1 MENAFCDPIY
11 SKQYG
16 TWQSPRPLDDHCILH
31 LICTFCAPNEVALHN
46 GIARCHK
53 ASNLAWRRFYWKYL
67 RGEATRV
74 GHELLDHARP
84 NGYVPGL
91 MSYQILA
98 ETLGLKDSDE
108 ESQVNEEGS
117 DEESQEEPSE
127 MQRITWTR
135 SSWRSRNFHLLDFG
149 SLPRPSQH

>member
-16 TWQSPRPLDDHCILH
+16 TWQRPRPLDDHCILH
-31 LICTFCAPNEVALHN
+31 LSCTFCATSPMASHN

-53 ASNLAWRRFYWKYL
+53 ASNLAWRRFYLKAV
-67 RGEATRV
+67 RDFATIIK
-74 GHELLDHARP
+74 HELLDVSP
-84 NGYVPGL
+84 NEPVPGL
-91 MSYQILA
+91 MNYLDFVD
-98 ETLGLKDSDE
+98 TLGLE
-108 ESQVNEEGS
+108 ESS

-127 MQRITWTR
+127 PPGIIFPMPGSPIR
-135 SSWRSRNFHLLDFG
+135 SWRSENFHLLDFG

>member
-31 LICTFCAPNEVALHN
+31 LICTFCATSPMASHN

-53 ASNLAWRRFYWKYL
+53 ASNLAWRRFYWKSV
-67 RGEATRV
+67 RNFATIIKQ
-74 GHELLDHARP
+74 ELMEVEITAPQH
-84 NGYVPGL
+84 VPGL
-91 MSYQILA
+91 MNFLDFA
-98 ETLGLKDSDE
+98 DTLGLEQS
-108 ESQVNEEGS
+108 S
-117 DEESQEEPSE
+117 DEESQEEPTELPGIIS
-127 MQRITWTR
+127 MPGSPLR
-135 SSWRSRNFHLLDFG
+135 SWRSRNFHLLDFG

>member
-31 LICTFCAPNEVALHN
+31 LICTFCAPWDVARHN

-67 RGEATRV
+67 RGEAARV

-84 NGYVPGL
+84 NRHVPGL

-135 SSWRSRNFHLLDFG
+135 SPPFDFG
-149 SLPRPSQH
+149 PIPRLQAIIE